1 MVTRGFPCIS
11 GLYLLK
17 RHLLA
22 DDGKSAAEEAV
33 SISECQDFYG
43 TLARKVSDEGSNG
56 IANMTFY

>member
-33 SISECQDFYG
+33 SISDLFFRYFP
-43 TLARKVSDEGSNG
+43 LARKVSDEGSNG